1 MEHFSKKK
9 LRVDRNKFHL
19 VYSIMRTIKY
29 SPQDVSTIAI
39 WEVKTQYKAGHKQGG
54 NSKVEDMKQIT
65 GNSLVLQ
72 RKFGQQRHEQFLHP
86 LSNIY

>member
-1 MEHFSKKK
+1 
-9 LRVDRNKFHL
+9 
-19 VYSIMRTIKY
+19 MRTIKY

-65 GNSLVLQ
+65 GNSLVL
-72 RKFGQQRHEQFLHP
+72 
-86 LSNIY
+86 